1 MRVIRRSLL
10 SLLLAVGAAGTAA
23 ADETRPVLLP
33 VEGDQSIRSLTDEL
47 ELAFTRQGKKVQVSS
62 LRLEDLMLAVGCKT
76 TSIACLQ
83 SIGENVKASGL
94 IISRARKLKEGVELS
109 VRWFDVKTGGD
120 LGDFLRLLPAG
131 PVEREKILD
140 QAVHNLVTPPSTAP
154 ASREM
159 TGSLSVSASLP
170 FVEIVL
176 EGQVRGTVPLE
187 FRNLRAGAYTVI
199 ARREGYLTV
208 QQTALVKPDQVT
220 HLQFDMTVAPRS
232 ASGGSSY
239 FEAIRPATWGVFG
252 GGLLCIAVGAGFA
265 AHLKA
270 TQDHL
275 NQAQGITY
283 QEIIQ
288 MRDYRDAG
296 QRDALAANILFGLG
310 GAALVASV
318 VLSYFDYRRA
328 NQRES
333 SEGRSAATKG
343 AQPLSAVRLGPTSAS
358 LHLEF

>member
-1 MRVIRRSLL
+1 MRVIRTSVL
-10 SLLLAVGAAGTAA
+10 SLLVAVLGTAGTAA
-23 ADETRPVLLP
+23 ADEVRPVLLP

-47 ELAFTRQGKKVQVSS
+47 ELAFTRQGRKVQVSS

-109 VRWFDVKTGGD
+109 VRWFDVKSGGD
-120 LGDFLRLLPAG
+120 LGDFVRLLPAG

-140 QAVHNLVTPPSTAP
+140 TAVHNLVTPPSTAP

-159 TGSLSVSASLP
+159 SGGLSISASVP
-170 FVEIVL
+170 FVEILL

-199 ARREGYLTV
+199 ARRDGYLTV
-208 QQTALVKPDQVT
+208 QQTALIKPDQMT
-220 HLQFDMTVAPRS
+220 HVQFDMTPAPHS
-232 ASGGSSY
+232 ASGGTNY
-239 FEAIRPATWGVFG
+239 FDAIRPVTWGVFG

-310 GAALVASV
+310 SAALVASV

-328 NQRES
+328 NRRES
-333 SEGRSAATKG
+333 
-343 AQPLSAVRLGPTSAS
+343 AQPLSAVRVGPTSAS
-358 LHLEF
+358 LHLKF